1 MADRG
6 AAPRE
11 EPRQPGSRRVRGEH
25 PRLRRLRVEVLDE
38 SSILVA
44 QDRESTFAA
53 LLEAAHS
60 LGEIGYLDRSA
71 WLVEVLVEFVEAPTS
86 SVVMTLQGRAR
97 GTEVFCTVEPLSGGD
112 SPPSPC
118 HKGYRKYLK
127 LEKNSAS
134 IDMDKVK
141 SDSRFDGKWVLTT
154 NTELPSEKIAL
165 KYKELWQV
173 ERVFR
178 DVKSML
184 HTRPVYHQKNE
195 NIRGHVFCSFLALI
209 LKKEL
214 DRRLNTA
221 GHIFEWSDI
230 KQDLKALQLVTIEE
244 NGKRLAIRSE
254 CRGVCAKVFQSVGVA
269 IPPSIKEV

>member
-1 MADRG
+1 MDRRRALLLLELSDADAADPDVLRRAYRRRMREVHPDLNPGAGAAEMTVSISRAYRLLADPSPPTRTGRETQGPGGVADRG

-112 SPPSPC
+112 SPPIGPVT
-118 HKGYRKYLK
+118 RIVA
-127 LEKNSAS
+127 E
-134 IDMDKVK
+134 
-141 SDSRFDGKWVLTT
+141 
-154 NTELPSEKIAL
+154 AL
-165 KYKELWQV
+165 A
-173 ERVFR
+173 
-178 DVKSML
+178 
-184 HTRPVYHQKNE
+184 
-195 NIRGHVFCSFLALI
+195 AL
-209 LKKEL
+209 
-214 DRRLNTA
+214 
-221 GHIFEWSDI
+221 
-230 KQDLKALQLVTIEE
+230 
-244 NGKRLAIRSE
+244 
-254 CRGVCAKVFQSVGVA
+254 
-269 IPPSIKEV
+269 